1 LQFFTGGGA
10 TPATVPVFKI
20 HLVLCP
26 HQINSNFMALQ
37 VITSDDLQKFKQEI
51 LLEIQANFQKY
62 EAASRNRW
70 LKSMEVRK
78 LLRVSSGTLQTLRLN
93 GTLKFAKLGGIIY
106 YDQAHVHQLL
116 LNSLSEPGKIRNNAV
131 ESRK

>member
-1 LQFFTGGGA
+1 
-10 TPATVPVFKI
+10 
-20 HLVLCP
+20 
-26 HQINSNFMALQ
+26 MALQ

-51 LLEIQANFQKY
+51 LSEIQANFQKY
-62 EAASRNRW
+62 EAASRSRW
-70 LKSMEVRK
+70 LKSIEVRK
-78 LLRVSSGTLQTLRLN
+78 LLRVSAGTLQTLRLN

-116 LNSLSEPGKIRNNAV
+116 LNSLSEPGKIRKKAV

>member
-1 LQFFTGGGA
+1 LKFFTGGGA

-62 EAASRNRW
+62 EAASRRRW
-70 LKSMEVRK
+70 LKSIEVRK
-78 LLRVSSGTLQTLRLN
+78 LLKVSPGTLQTLRLN
-93 GTLKFAKLGGIIY
+93 GTLKYSKIGGIIY
-106 YDQAHVHQLL
+106 YDQDHVNKLL
-116 LNSLSEPGKIRNNAV
+116 LNSFNKPKGE
-131 ESRK
+131 

>member
-62 EAASRNRW
+62 EAASRRRW
-70 LKSMEVRK
+70 LKSIEVRK
-78 LLRVSSGTLQTLRLN
+78 LLKVSPGTLQTLRLN
-93 GTLKFAKLGGIIY
+93 GTLKYSKIGGIIY
-106 YDQAHVHQLL
+106 YDQDHVNKLL
-116 LNSLSEPGKIRNNAV
+116 LNSFNKPKGE
-131 ESRK
+131 